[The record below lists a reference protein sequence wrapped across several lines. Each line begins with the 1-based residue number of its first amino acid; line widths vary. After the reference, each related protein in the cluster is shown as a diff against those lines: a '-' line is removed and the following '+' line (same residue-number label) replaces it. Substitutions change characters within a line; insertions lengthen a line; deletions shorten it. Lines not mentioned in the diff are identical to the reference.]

1 MDSVL
6 RALSVYLVLLVVTR
20 LAGRRTLAQ
29 VTVFDFV
36 LLLIIAETT
45 DQALLGDDFS
55 MTNAAVVI
63 VTLALTDVTLS
74 YVKEWLPGL
83 GRVIDG
89 TPTVLI
95 SGGAVDAHAMRRAR
109 VGLEEVLESARVH
122 HGLKRLSQI
131 DCAVLEVGGAIS
143 IIPQRDGPA
152 EKTPP

>member
-6 RALSVYLVLLVVTR
+6 RGLAVYLVLLLVTR
-20 LAGRRTLAQ
+20 TAGRRTLAQ

-55 MTNAAVVI
+55 VVNAAIVI
-63 VTLALTDVTLS
+63 ITLAVTDVALS
-74 YVKEWLPGL
+74 YAKSWSPKL
-83 GRVIDG
+83 GAALDG
-89 TPTVLI
+89 VPTVLI
-95 SGGAVDAHAMRRAR
+95 SQGKVNEKALRRAR
-109 VGLEEVLESARVH
+109 VDLNDVLESAREKQ
-122 HGLKRLSQI
+122 GLKRLDQI

-143 IIPQRDGPA
+143 VIPKA